1 MGERHMWIAIII
13 GFIIFRI
20 LKDTDT
26 VLGLA
31 FSIAPD
37 PCNRIEYPLFTGNTY
52 ANGIHFFYETK

>member
-1 MGERHMWIAIII
+1 MWIAIII